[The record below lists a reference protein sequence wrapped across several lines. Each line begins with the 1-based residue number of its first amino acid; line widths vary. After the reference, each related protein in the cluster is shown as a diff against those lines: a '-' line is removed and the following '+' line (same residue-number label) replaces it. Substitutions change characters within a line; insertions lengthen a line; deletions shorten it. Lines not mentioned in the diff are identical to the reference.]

1 MSACVSKPQTIAMFA
16 VGQDFS
22 GHDVHYGDDL
32 TVTLFLYQEF
42 TPEQDFYQRIAGT
55 RQFRVCLDGRR
66 VWDLVSNVSP
76 ATFCPIDA
84 PVTGCSLARSA
95 LQAQLLSKAP
105 FTLPL
110 PVLRD
115 NQLFLAS
122 PSRKGK
128 PHLLVLLPD
137 VGGLTIGALRR
148 PSFFNFFKIW
158 FSVGGKRMLASLEC
172 SCREKYLSKGEFLV
186 EDFTAYRHGP
196 VNVDKL
202 PVADDFDPVSQ
213 TNWMPVPGHRQQTWT
228 AIGNWNCLHIASE
241 RWEEVFRV
249 VQPFLAKI
257 LWQDTCH
264 VFEEP
269 TEREQD

>member
-1 MSACVSKPQTIAMFA
+1 MFA

-22 GHDVHYGDDL
+22 GHDVNYGDDL
-32 TVTLFLYQEF
+32 TVTLFLYQQF
-42 TPEQDFYQRIAGT
+42 TPEQDFLQRIAGT
-55 RQFRVCLDGRR
+55 RQIRVCLDGRR

-95 LQAQLLSKAP
+95 LQARLLSKAP

-122 PSRKGK
+122 PSRKWK
-128 PHLLVLLPD
+128 PHLIVILPD
-137 VGGLTIGALRR
+137 VGGLLTVDALRR

-158 FSVGGKRMLASLEC
+158 FSVGRKRTLASLEC
-172 SCREKYLSKGEFLV
+172 SCREKYISKGEFLV
-186 EDFTAYRHGP
+186 EDFTVYRHGP

-202 PVADDFDPVSQ
+202 AVADDFDPVSRS
-213 TNWMPVPGHRQQTWT
+213 NWMPVPGHHQQTWT